1 MTTRLRRPMLVLG
14 TTILLIQ
21 SVCMPVSMVY
31 AETTMDTEE
40 QELVELPL
48 MKNYLEEEQISE
60 PRFFFTRS
68 RMQGTAE
75 APLQVTFFSDH
86 EVSEVR
92 VFLPEE
98 AMLLK
103 DQLSTGIS
111 VEEGAQ
117 SNEWIVQSKRA
128 QNTFVLPL
136 VVEKAGIYELSVEE
150 TTAHLEISEKEETDE
165 EVPVE
170 EMELSENDPV
180 GEEELKE
187 ENGIEKEQ
195 ENEQTDEEET
205 DEASRVDEPMRKNQ
219 LNNFTE
225 LNEEPVNHF
234 WFNLETIKISINQP
248 FMVRVSSDKPT
259 KEMNFRIPEQAAFVT
274 EYLTEEFNIIHDRG
288 EYWKVSSEKETN
300 QFYLPIVFESS
311 GQFFLSVDN
320 DAQHIYV
327 EVMHK
332 EENETEKSIVESFSE
347 SHLTIPK
354 EKIEMEEQRIWE
366 QSIYGEQLGARQPK
380 SYSAVNNWSQFRSAW
395 NNNNTGTIILD
406 RNIVFSSSI
415 LGDSLNARSS
425 SITITNTGRRTINLM
440 NSGHSLVMNGAAN
453 LTLNNIDV
461 IDFPGGALSRDARTQ
476 PLIIHN
482 GSGIMNLNNAD
493 VNMITGTA
501 TSVVRG
507 QNITILGDTRIHSS
521 KSKDATANVNAYA
534 IYLTGSGVLLVN
546 TKSRSV
552 ISSTNGIVRPPIMST
567 PSSKVEISVDSLT
580 MRTTVISSISAPKT
594 LASWRAVS
602 ATLTGTNASQVEK
615 STSSPNDFAVRYTEN
630 YRHHDTL
637 IFNPNK
643 NRDEW
648 LEPPSQ
654 KGNVMVNYLDK
665 SGNHLIE
672 PETITGEVGK
682 EYKSESKEIPGYYLL
697 VPPFNANGTITSET
711 QTVNYN
717 YVKIHD
723 HLINAD
729 FEEPPITSNFS
740 FIHQSKVPGWYTTA
754 SDKMIEFGLGPAHNI
769 FGPAS
774 GRQFVEL
781 IANEPGEL
789 YQLVSFEPGTIL
801 RWRLHHAGR
810 VGIDEMRLN
819 IGSPKQP
826 EIIRDIKSDKGQWTL
841 HTGTYK
847 VPENQPIT
855 YFGFEALRSSSGS
868 LTMGNLLDNIY
879 FAKQSNI
886 DITINVNKERA
897 QAGDTLAYDIEMAN
911 NGGVPSDRHKIY
923 ITGIDNLN
931 IDYKTIQL
939 DGHNIKEKDIT
950 IEDGK
955 LILNPDITLENTS
968 SINLR
973 FEAAVKSHYL
983 SGDIDAKATI
993 EYWDEGFDDISY
1005 KAESNISNT
1014 KIETLVPK
1022 PLDPLNPEIDVNPE
1036 NQPKLPE
1043 DQGLLSIDFISSFTF
1058 GSQAI
1063 SAHTKRYYA
1072 QPQRLLNHDGTLNDA
1087 EERPN
1092 YIQVSD
1098 RRPDNERKGW
1108 TLAVTQNN
1116 QFTDRQGNQL
1126 RGARLVLNN
1135 QQFTSVQE
1143 NGEPML
1149 QNQDAVALIPEQKM
1163 PLVTARNG
1171 QGAGTWIYRFGD
1183 GESAGESVALEVP
1196 PSADPRA
1203 TTYQTTLTWELSV
1216 VPNN

>member
-1 MTTRLRRPMLVLG
+1 MRYLERLIHWNFLFCSLIIFSSPILVK
-14 TTILLIQ
+14 
-21 SVCMPVSMVY
+21 
-31 AETTMDTEE
+31 AETDDSINKKLTEY
-40 QELVELPL
+40 PP
-48 MKNYLEEEQISE
+48 YLL
-60 PRFFFTRS
+60 
-68 RMQGTAE
+68 A
-75 APLQVTFFSDH
+75 
-86 EVSEVR
+86 
-92 VFLPEE
+92 
-98 AMLLK
+98 
-103 DQLSTGIS
+103 
-111 VEEGAQ
+111 
-117 SNEWIVQSKRA
+117 
-128 QNTFVLPL
+128 
-136 VVEKAGIYELSVEE
+136 
-150 TTAHLEISEKEETDE
+150 
-165 EVPVE
+165 
-170 EMELSENDPV
+170 
-180 GEEELKE
+180 
-187 ENGIEKEQ
+187 
-195 ENEQTDEEET
+195 
-205 DEASRVDEPMRKNQ
+205 EPMEKNQ

-234 WFNLETIKISINQP
+234 WFNLKTIKISLNQP
-248 FMVRVSSDKPT
+248 FMVQISSDKPT
-259 KEMNFRIPEQAAFVT
+259 KEMNFRIPEQATFAT

-288 EYWKVSSEKETN
+288 EYWKISSEKETN
-300 QFYLPIVFESS
+300 QFYLPIVFEYS

-320 DAQHIYV
+320 DAQHMYV
-327 EVMHK
+327 EVMH
-332 EENETEKSIVESFSE
+332 EEEDDDEKTIVESVLE
-347 SHLTIPK
+347 SHLTIPQ
-354 EKIEMEEQRIWE
+354 EKIEIEEKRIWE
-366 QSIYGEQLGARQPK
+366 QSIYGEQLGARQSK
-380 SYSAVNNWSQFRSAW
+380 SQVTVNNWSQFRSAW
-395 NNNNTGTIILD
+395 NNHNTGTITVD
-406 RNIVFSSSI
+406 RTIVFSSSI
-415 LGDSLNARSS
+415 LGDSLGARIT
-425 SITITNTGRRTINLM
+425 SITITNSSRRTINLM

-461 IDFPGGALSRDARTQ
+461 MDSPGGLLSRDVRTQ

-482 GSGIMNLNNAD
+482 GSGIVNLNNAE

-507 QNITILGDTRIHSS
+507 QNITILGDTRIHSR
-521 KSKDATANVNAYA
+521 KDKDATADVNAHA
-534 IYLTGSGVLLVN
+534 IYLTGSGVLVVN
-546 TKSRSV
+546 TKSRAI
-552 ISSTNGIVRPPIMST
+552 ISSTNDIVRPPIMST

-580 MRTTVISSISAPKT
+580 MKTTWSSSIGASNT
-594 LASWRAVS
+594 LASWRNVS
-602 ATLTGTNASQVEK
+602 ATLAGTNASRVEK

-630 YRHHDTL
+630 YQHHGAV

-648 LEPPSQ
+648 LEPSSQ
-654 KGNVMVNYLDK
+654 NGNVLVNYLDK

-682 EYKSESKEIPGYYLL
+682 EYKSELKEIPGYYLL
-697 VPPFNANGTITSET
+697 VPPSNANGTITTET

-723 HLINAD
+723 HLINTD
-729 FEEPPITSNFS
+729 FEEPPITSDFS

-810 VGIDEMRLN
+810 NGIDEMRLN

-826 EIIRDIKSDKGQWTL
+826 EIIRDIKSDKGKWTL

-847 VPENQPIT
+847 IPENQPIT

-886 DITINVNKERA
+886 DITNNVNKKRA
-897 QAGDTLAYDIEMAN
+897 QAGDTLAYDIEIAN

-931 IDYKTIQL
+931 IDHKTIQL
-939 DGHNIKEKDIT
+939 DGYNIREKDIT
-950 IEDGK
+950 IEEGK
-955 LILNPDITLENTS
+955 LIVNPDITLENTS

-983 SGDIDAKATI
+983 SGDIDTKATI

-1022 PLDPLNPEIDVNPE
+1022 PLDPLSPEINVDPE
-1036 NQPKLPE
+1036 NQPNLPE
-1043 DQGLLSIDFISSFTF
+1043 DQGLLSIDFISSFNF
-1058 GSQAI
+1058 GSQTI
-1063 SAHTKRYYA
+1063 SAQIKRYYA
-1072 QPQRLLNHDGTLNDA
+1072 RPQRLLNLDGTVNDA

-1098 RRPDNERKGW
+1098 RRSEEERQGW

-1126 RGARLVLNN
+1126 RGARLLLNN
-1135 QQFTSVQE
+1135 QQFASVQE
-1143 NGEPML
+1143 NGEPIL
-1149 QNQDAVALIPEQKM
+1149 QNQDGAVLIPEQKM
-1163 PLVTARNG
+1163 PLLTARNG

-1196 PSADPRA
+1196 PTADPRA
-1203 TTYQTTLTWELSV
+1203 TTYQTTLTWELSA
-1216 VPNN
+1216 VPDN